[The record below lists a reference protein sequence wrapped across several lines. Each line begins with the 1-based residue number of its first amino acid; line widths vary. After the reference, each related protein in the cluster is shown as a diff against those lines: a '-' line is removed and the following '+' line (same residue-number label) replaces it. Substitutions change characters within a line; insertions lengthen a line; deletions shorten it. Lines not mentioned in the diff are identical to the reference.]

1 MNEADFRKLATEKE
15 EMMRSCFRFC
25 GVKAEN
31 EEDLMQEILLLVWRK
46 ADGLR
51 DKSKLHSWFGV
62 ILRRETI
69 RHVQQFRQYC
79 QRYCAWSHYEEGLK
93 HKGEGMPEVLIYREH
108 SGFCETEL
116 YEQVLLLGSPA
127 AEILLRHYVGGEP
140 FGEIAEALG
149 MRPGTVRSIACRSR
163 QKLKGRVL
171 EKELYAGGN
180 FY

>member
-1 MNEADFRKLATEKE
+1 MNEADFRKLVSEKE
-15 EMMRSCFRFC
+15 EAMRRCFRFC

-31 EEDLMQEILLLVWRK
+31 EDDLMQEILFLVWQK

-62 ILRRETI
+62 ILRRETV
-69 RHVQQFRQYC
+69 RHVQQFRRHC
-79 QRYCAWSHYEEGLK
+79 QRHCAWSHYEEVRTYKRG
-93 HKGEGMPEVLIYREH
+93 HMPESLVYREC
-108 SGFCETEL
+108 SGFSETEL

-127 AEILLRHYVGGEP
+127 AEILLRHYVDGEP